1 MNTQLFDG
9 MIIFTEVV
17 KYGSFTKA
25 ADKTGHS
32 TSYISKEIN
41 KLEERL
47 GVRLLHRTTRSLN
60 LTPEGELYVE
70 QCRQIVQDAAQLE
83 SAMLGH
89 QSTPKGHLKIS
100 CPTSF
105 GLITLAPLISRFS
118 DKYPNVTLDVE
129 LNDRKV
135 DLVAEGIDIAIRA
148 TQSLEDSSL
157 ICRKFMTSEGV
168 TVASPAYLTT
178 HGSPSHPS
186 ELTKHRVISYSNLP
200 NFNTWRYAEKS
211 GEPIDVDVE
220 SFMTSNSS
228 QLILSLCLEG
238 RGIIRTP
245 RFNMRDEL
253 ASGKLVE
260 LFTDYPKMPI
270 EIFLV
275 YPSRK
280 HMSSKVRSFI
290 DVVIEELGEK

>member
-9 MIIFTEVV
+9 MVIFTEVV

-25 ADKTGHS
+25 AEKSGHS

-60 LTPEGELYVE
+60 LTPEGDLYYE

-89 QSTPKGHLKIS
+89 QNTPKGHLKIS

-105 GLITLAPLISRFS
+105 GLISLAPLISRFT
-118 DKYPNVTLDVE
+118 DKYPDITFDVE

-135 DLVAEGIDIAIRA
+135 DLVAEGIDIAVRA

-168 TVASPAYLTT
+168 TVASPDYLNAFGT
-178 HGSPSHPS
+178 PNHPN
-186 ELTKHRVISYSNLP
+186 ELTNHRVISYRNLP
-200 NFNTWRYAEKS
+200 NYNTWRYT
-211 GEPIDVDVE
+211 EPNGDVIEVNVE

-245 RFNMRDEL
+245 RFNLRDEL
-253 ASGKLVE
+253 SSGKLVE
-260 LFTDYPKMPI
+260 LFPEYPRIPI

-290 DVVIEELGEK
+290 DIVIEELGDN

>member
-9 MIIFTEVV
+9 MVIFTEVI

-25 ADKTGHS
+25 AEKTGHS

-47 GVRLLHRTTRSLN
+47 GVRLLHRTTRTLN
-60 LTPEGELYVE
+60 LTPEGELYFE

-105 GLITLAPLISRFS
+105 GLITLAPLIRKFT
-118 DKYPNVTLDVE
+118 DTYPDITFDVE
-129 LNDRKV
+129 LNDRKI

-148 TQSLEDSSL
+148 TQYLEDSSL
-157 ICRKFMTSEGV
+157 ISRKFMTSEGV
-168 TVASPAYLTT
+168 TVASPDYLKANGTPT
-178 HGSPSHPS
+178 HPS
-186 ELTKHRVISYSNLP
+186 ELKDHRVISYTNLP
-200 NFNTWRYAEKS
+200 NYNTWRYSEKN
-211 GEPIDVDVE
+211 GDLIEVNVD

-228 QLILSLCLEG
+228 QLILSMCLEG

-253 ASGKLVE
+253 RTGELVE
-260 LFTDYPKMPI
+260 LFAEYPRTQI
-270 EIFLV
+270 EIYLV

-290 DVVIEELGEK
+290 DFVIDELGEK